1 MHTRACTRAYLDSL
15 WPTSAQVRL
24 HSPLT
29 HPTASLTPR
38 PQVAM
43 PLGPASHFDPFPRAS
58 TAVPMMMGGGGSGSS
73 VGGGMGGAWSACEL
87 HPPQTSPVVTMPYTA
102 LGHQMRRSASSSAMT
117 LSITAPSLST
127 PMVRPPS
134 AVGEVR
140 DVDRTHQPWAAC
152 DPRAHQPWV
161 PCDPRAHQPWAPC
174 DHHLAGR
181 SVQPW
186 GGTGYALLL
195 SAAADDSG
203 DLFASEVSA
212 FSCARTHTYTR
223 TRTRTRA
230 RTTHTHRTP
239 HTKHPPP
246 PPPPSTPLHHH
257 HNACMPCWMRL
268 DST

>member
-1 MHTRACTRAYLDSL
+1 
-15 WPTSAQVRL
+15 
-24 HSPLT
+24 
-29 HPTASLTPR
+29 
-38 PQVAM
+38 
-43 PLGPASHFDPFPRAS
+43 
-58 TAVPMMMGGGGSGSS
+58 
-73 VGGGMGGAWSACEL
+73 MGGAWSACEL

-212 FSCARTHTYTR
+212 FSCARTHTYTY
-223 TRTRTRA
+223 TCTYHA
-230 RTTHTHRTP
+230 HTP
-239 HTKHPPP
+239 HTTHQAPTTTTTTKHPATSPP
-246 PPPPSTPLHHH
+246 QCMHALLDATGFDLTGCMHRATLWRRRAVSAQGVNGTSLVLVQPRNEPRKNGSPGANNPL
-257 HNACMPCWMRL
+257 NARRGSPTRPR
-268 DST
+268 